1 LSVILAI
8 DTSSRT
14 LGLGLH
20 SGDQVLAESLW
31 QGNRHHTVELGP
43 QIALL
48 LRRSNCSLDDL
59 RAIAVALGPGSY
71 TGLRIGMALAK
82 GLAVSR
88 GLDLV
93 GVSTFEVL
101 AQAQSARNEPMYC
114 VIEAGRKKIA
124 GLWYKWG
131 RRGWKSQ
138 GEAEVTT
145 WQAVLESITGNSY
158 IVGELEPE
166 AREHFKTSDKVI
178 LAPPSHC
185 VRRPSVLAEIAQER
199 LRSGKLPD
207 SERLAPIYLNT
218 P

>member
-1 LSVILAI
+1 LTVILAI

-20 SGDQVLAESLW
+20 SGGRVLAESLW

-48 LRRSNCSLDDL
+48 LRRSGCSLDDL
-59 RAIAVALGPGSY
+59 QAIAVALGPGSY

-82 GLAVSR
+82 GLAVSK
-88 GLDLV
+88 GLQLV
-93 GVSTFEVL
+93 GVSTFEIL
-101 AQAQSARNEPMYC
+101 AQAQSVRNEPMYC
-114 VIEAGRKKIA
+114 VVEAGRKKIA
-124 GLWYKWG
+124 GLWYKWS
-131 RRGWKSQ
+131 RRGWKPQ

-145 WQAVLESITGNSY
+145 WQAVLDSLTENCY

-166 AREHFKTSDKVI
+166 ARERFATSDKAI
-178 LAPPSHC
+178 LAPPSQS

>member
-1 LSVILAI
+1 MSVILAI

-20 SGDQVLAESLW
+20 SGDQVLVESLW
-31 QGNRHHTVELGP
+31 QGDRHHTVELGP

-48 LRRSNCSLDDL
+48 LRRSGCTLDDL
-59 RAIAVALGPGSY
+59 HAVAVALGPGSY

-82 GLAVSR
+82 GLAMSH

-93 GVSTFEVL
+93 GVSTFEIL
-101 AQAQSARNEPMYC
+101 AQAQAPRNEPMCC
-114 VIEAGRKKIA
+114 VIEAGRKRIA

-131 RRGWKSQ
+131 RRGWKPQ
-138 GEAEVTT
+138 GEAETTT
-145 WQAVLESITGNSY
+145 WQTMLDSISETSY
-158 IVGELEPE
+158 VVGELEPE
-166 AREHFKTSDKVI
+166 AREQCMSSDKVI

-207 SERLAPIYLNT
+207 SEQLAPVYLNT

>member
-1 LSVILAI
+1 LIVILAI

-20 SGDQVLAESLW
+20 AGDQVLAESLW
-31 QGNRHHTVELGP
+31 QGDRHHTVELGP

-48 LRRSNCSLDDL
+48 LRRSGCALDDL
-59 RAIAVALGPGSY
+59 DAIAVALGPGSY

-82 GLAVSR
+82 GLAMAR

-93 GVSTFEVL
+93 GVSTFDIL
-101 AQAQSARNEPMYC
+101 AQAQAPRNEPMYC
-114 VIEAGRKKIA
+114 VIEAGRKRIA

-131 RRGWKSQ
+131 RRGWKPQ
-138 GEAEVTT
+138 GEAEITT
-145 WQAVLESITGNSY
+145 WQAILESMTETTF
-158 IVGELEPE
+158 IVGELAGE
-166 AREHFKTSDKVI
+166 ARETLMGSDKVI
-178 LAPPSHC
+178 LATPSNC
-185 VRRPSVLAEIAQER
+185 LRRPSVLAEIAQER

-207 SERLAPIYLNT
+207 SEQLAPIYINT

>member
-1 LSVILAI
+1 MILAI

-48 LRRSNCSLDDL
+48 LRRSNYSLDDL
-59 RAIAVALGPGSY
+59 HAIAIALGPGSY
-71 TGLRIGMALAK
+71 TGLRIGMALAN
-82 GLAVSR
+82 GLAVSK
-88 GLDLV
+88 GLDLI
-93 GVSTFEVL
+93 GVSTFDVL
-101 AQAQSARNEPMYC
+101 ARAQTARNEPMCC

-145 WQAVLESITGNSY
+145 WQAVLESVTENSY
-158 IVGELEPE
+158 IVGELGPE
-166 AREHFKTSDKVI
+166 ARELFTTSDKVI

>member
-59 RAIAVALGPGSY
+59 RAIAVVLGPGSY

-114 VIEAGRKKIA
+114 VIEAGRKKIS

-145 WQAVLESITGNSY
+145 WQAVLESITENSY

>member
-1 LSVILAI
+1 MILAI

-20 SGDQVLAESLW
+20 SGQRVLAESLW
-31 QGNRHHTVELGP
+31 QGNRHHTVDLGP
-43 QIALL
+43 QLALL
-48 LRRSNCSLDDL
+48 LRRSGSTLDDL
-59 RAIAVALGPGSY
+59 QAIAVALGPGSY

-82 GLAVSR
+82 GLALAR

-101 AQAQSARNEPMYC
+101 AQGQPARNEPMYC
-114 VIEAGRKKIA
+114 VIEAGRKRIS
-124 GLWYKWG
+124 GLWYKWS
-131 RRGWKSQ
+131 RRGWKAQ
-138 GEAEVTT
+138 GEPENTT
-145 WQAVLESITGNSY
+145 WEALLDSLSEPSY
-158 IVGELEPE
+158 IVGELGPQ
-166 AREHFKTSDKVI
+166 AREQFSASDLVV
-178 LAPPSHC
+178 LAPPSQC

-207 SERLAPIYLNT
+207 SEQLAPIYLNT

>member
-145 WQAVLESITGNSY
+145 WQAVLESITENSY